1 MDNYHVLEMIGEGSF
16 GKVYKG
22 RKKYTGKVVA
32 LKFIPKL
39 GRSEKDLEN
48 LRREIEIMREL
59 HNENIIEMLDSFETE
74 KEVVAVTDYAE
85 GELFQI
91 LEDDGS
97 LPEHQVQTIAA
108 QLVSALHYL
117 HSHRILHRDMKPQN
131 ILLGKGGVAKLCDFG
146 FARAMSINTL
156 VLTSIKG
163 TPLYMAPELVEE
175 KPYDHTAD
183 LWSLGCILYELFVG
197 TPPFYTNS
205 IFQLVSLI
213 IKDPV
218 KWPKNMSPEFKDFLQ
233 GLLTKNP
240 RARLSWPHLLHHP
253 FIADKVQVSPS
264 SSSELPE
271 QPFTEEPT
279 PQQKAAR
286 DKASR
291 QKASNLPPGT
301 TIMRKLKGREPQKE
315 ESPQKPEAWTN
326 KKTASKP
333 SKDSTPGAAG
343 KSEPWNSLK
352 EVEPTPREDRITRD
366 YAQEFPSVE
375 VESRKVLRR
384 EGGAKGQE
392 GGAKGQE
399 GGAKGQEGGVRKSI
413 EQVKLTEEEELDS
426 EDEWDTLCDATT
438 PESCDP
444 DSVAA
449 LLRDEVFVSKVAARL
464 KDTSEQVLEGMLEG
478 ASRLRLVYRVVTNIL
493 EFRGDLNLLS
503 AFCSAID
510 VPHGPVKLLSQLKDK
525 PNVKKQPWCVQILM
539 DLTTSITAFMVSEVG
554 TNLTIDRTKSLMEV
568 ALSYADLLPWLLH
581 VKQDD
586 TLQLRAQTIVCFIYQ
601 CEAFDRSPAEFS
613 TGFYNSLASAH
624 ADIVPAL
631 VACLMEDAVVM
642 KRLQGSL
649 PDSRSDEVAAR
660 WEELCGM
667 AVGGLAELVFL
678 PLGVDCCVQGKR
690 QMAKCVGAQLSLT
703 KHKELTHNYMKFL
716 TSPTLCENALKT
728 VYFTCQVSKEFCE
741 YLALNQD
748 YITILL
754 WILQGKVDIEDMYQN
769 TVYEMTLQTLAV
781 IITQLGDIPQCMVQS
796 SVIFAAILL
805 DSQVASQTT
814 AAALLVSQLLYHGI
828 SIEMPTNDLLAA
840 VHSALTDLSQICVR
854 CPFDYGV
861 LDGLLLLLCQ
871 FLSVGP
877 SAVSRLLIESG
888 VWQMLWQRLLQ
899 TLGALPSDD
908 LPVEDMEDELADCG
922 PITSQPQWNLVSPSG
937 VMAALQIVTIVFTQE
952 PYQCVPLLCNADG
965 VVMLSL
971 TTLLSR
977 DFLASLAASESSEQ
991 DLSSMIIDI
1000 ILNVSQLLCFPFAL
1014 DTHEMLMEAIQSSLQ
1029 QSHVLTRLINA
1040 CMLYLKPDEMEVPLG
1055 LLSRF
1060 VLSHDTFVLEF
1071 AGAVTQ
1077 LKVAP
1082 FLNSLLAPNSPP
1094 QVQGD
1099 LLSICSHLA
1108 RSSAVHLMMLKQVLQ
1123 GNKGD
1128 YAYLQY
1134 LLSSKDMTVQAR
1146 ACGML
1151 GNLMRHSN
1159 GFYAVLKKREE
1170 LVTSLLGC
1178 LSSQD
1183 TDVKKAASYAVGNA
1197 AYHSAELYGSLA
1209 DGIPSLV
1216 QLLMDPQGRTRCN
1229 AAGALGNLARHSS
1242 KLCPVLAKHKAPESL
1257 LEIACHDNQHSVQ
1270 EVCLLSLRSMARHSQ
1285 LTQGLI
1291 KQHAIEKLTH
1301 LSEEIQSAGPT
1312 TPGSLSSARSD
1323 RQNSARLH
1331 SARQQSARQNS
1342 ARQNSARGNSASV
1355 IAHHCNKL
1363 IMMLKRSG
1371 SAL

>member
-39 GRSEKDLEN
+39 GRSEKDIEN

-59 HNENIIEMLDSFETE
+59 HNENIIEMLDSFETA

-97 LPEHQVQTIAA
+97 LPEHQVQVIAA

-240 RARLSWPHLLHHP
+240 RARLSWPQLLHHP
-253 FIADKVQVSPS
+253 FVANKVQVSPS

-286 DKASR
+286 EKASR
-291 QKASNLPPGT
+291 QKASNLPAGT
-301 TIMRKLKGREPQKE
+301 TIMRKLKGREAQQE
-315 ESPQKPEAWTN
+315 ESPPKQEAWTA
-326 KKTASKP
+326 KKASSKP
-333 SKDSTPGAAG
+333 SKDPPPSTAG

-352 EVEPTPREDRITRD
+352 EVEPTPREDRITQD

-375 VESRKVLRR
+375 VESRKVVRR
-384 EGGAKGQE
+384 EGGAKG
-392 GGAKGQE
+392 K
-399 GGAKGQEGGVRKSI
+399 EGGVRKSI

-426 EDEWDTLCDATT
+426 EDEWDTLCDTSS

-449 LLRDEVFVSKVAARL
+449 LLKDEAFVSKVAARL

-478 ASRLRLVYRVVTNIL
+478 ASRLRLVYRVVSNIL
-493 EFRGDLNLLS
+493 EFRGDLDLLL
-503 AFCSAID
+503 AFCSAVDI
-510 VPHGPVKLLSQLKDK
+510 PRGPVKLMNQLKDK

-539 DLTTSITAFMVSEVG
+539 DLTTAITAFMVSEVG
-554 TNLTIDRTKSLMEV
+554 STLTLDRAKTIMEV
-568 ALSYADLLPWLLH
+568 ALSYADVLPWLLH

-601 CEAFDRSPAEFS
+601 CEAMDRSPAEFS
-613 TGFYNSLASAH
+613 TGFYASLASAH
-624 ADIVPAL
+624 ADIVPAFL
-631 VACLMEDAVVM
+631 ACLMDDPIVM
-642 KRLQGSL
+642 KKLQGSL
-649 PDSRSDEVAAR
+649 PDSQLDAVSAR

-667 AVGGLAELVFL
+667 AVGGLAELVFI
-678 PLGVDCCVQGKR
+678 PMGADSCVQGKR
-690 QMAKCVGAQLSLT
+690 QMAKCVGTQLSLT
-703 KHKELTHNYMKFL
+703 KHKELTHNYLRFL
-716 TSPTLCENALKT
+716 TSPVLCENALKT
-728 VYFTCQVSKEFCE
+728 VYFCCQVSKEFCE

-748 YITILL
+748 YISILL
-754 WILQGKVDIEDMYQN
+754 WILQGKVEIEDMYQN
-769 TVYEMTLQTLAV
+769 TVYEMTLQTLAT

-814 AAALLVSQLLYHGI
+814 AAALLVSQLLYHGV
-828 SIEMPTNDLLAA
+828 SIEMPTDDLLAA

-888 VWQMLWQRLLQ
+888 VWQKLWHRLLQ
-899 TLGALPSDD
+899 TLGAVQPDD
-908 LPVEDMEDELADCG
+908 FPIEDIEDELADCG
-922 PITSQPQWNLVSPSG
+922 PITSQPQWGLISPSG
-937 VMAALQIVTIVFTQE
+937 LTASLQIVTIVFTQE
-952 PYQCVPLLCNADG
+952 PYQCVPLLCNSDG

-977 DFLASLAASESSEQ
+977 DFLAFLAASNGSEQ
-991 DLSSMIIDI
+991 DLSSMVVDI

-1014 DTHEMLMEAIQSSLQ
+1014 DTHDMLMEAILSSLQ

-1040 CMLYLKPDEMEVPLG
+1040 CMLYLKPEDMEVPLG

-1060 VLSHDTFVLEF
+1060 VLSHDAFVTEF
-1071 AGAVTQ
+1071 AEAVTQ
-1077 LKVAP
+1077 LKADT
-1082 FLNSLLAPNSPP
+1082 FLKSLLSLDSPP

-1123 GNKGD
+1123 GQKGD
-1128 YAYLQY
+1128 YACLQQ
-1134 LLSSKDMTVQAR
+1134 LLSSKDATVQAR
-1146 ACGML
+1146 SCGML

-1159 GFYAVLKKREE
+1159 GFYAVLKKRED

-1178 LSSQD
+1178 LTNQE

-1197 AYHSAELYGSLA
+1197 AYHSAELYTLLA

-1242 KLCPVLAKHKAPESL
+1242 KLCTALNKHKAPECL
-1257 LEIACHDNQHSVQ
+1257 LEISCHDTQHSVQ

-1285 LTQGLI
+1285 LTQGLL

-1323 RQNSARLH
+1323 RQNSARQH
-1331 SARQQSARQNS
+1331 SARQHS

-1355 IAHHCNKL
+1355 IAHHCSKL

-1371 SAL
+1371 SAAV